1 MLRGDSRSFN
11 RGSTGGVNI
20 GRLTL
25 FGPRVDDGTTLP
37 DTDRPFAP
45 NGTGGFR
52 TPIYYERRGKRE
64 KTTFNVTMSL
74 YSVHS
79 VELAHATETWYSIP
93 YDFTSMFQFL
103 LSLTIVLFAGHGHIF
118 RFGT

>member
-1 MLRGDSRSFN
+1 MLRGDSRSLN
-11 RGSTGGVNI
+11 LGSTGGVNI

-37 DTDRPFAP
+37 ETDRPFAP
-45 NGTGGFR
+45 NGTGGFL
-52 TPIYYERRGKRE
+52 TPIFRMKGKRE
-64 KTTFNVTMSL
+64 RTTFNVTMSL
-74 YSVHS
+74 NSVHS